1 MNDINYRKVVSVT
14 ENDMINFNYNHHV
27 RMEQFRMNQAKLG
40 KLQDFDRKDYESY
53 KMLIRN
59 IPQGGHCLEIGSA
72 WGRQFDILSTRFEKL
87 SGIDVHQ
94 PSINRGKEL
103 GRDIQYSTLEHTPFP
118 DDTFDVVVS
127 RHVLEHT
134 YDVQGAINEIKRILK
149 PGGFAGAITPHFF
162 PDYELAHTT
171 QLGMMEWVKEYS
183 KAGFKVVS
191 AEIHFFI
198 VEECHIVVQKSEGI

>member
-1 MNDINYRKVVSVT
+1 MHDINYRKVVSVT
-14 ENDMINFNYNHHV
+14 EQEMVNFNYDHHM
-27 RMEQFRMNQAKLG
+27 RMEQDRINQANLG
-40 KLQDFDRKDYESY
+40 NLAARDAKDYESY
-53 KMLIRN
+53 KKLIRH

-72 WGRQFDILSTRFEKL
+72 WGRQFDVLSTRFEKL

-94 PSINRGKEL
+94 PSIDKGREL
-103 GRDIQYSTLEHTPFP
+103 GHDIQYSTLEHTPFP
-118 DDTFDVVVS
+118 DNTFDAVVS
-127 RHVLEHT
+127 RHVMEHT

-162 PDYELAHTT
+162 PDYERAHTT

-183 KAGFKVVS
+183 KAGFGIVS

-198 VEECHIVVQKSEGI
+198 VEECHIVVQR